1 MNSACTRRP
10 GWGAGKERVTRGEVA
25 TVIKLLELLDLH
37 CLDPQETERAAASS
51 GGPAVH
57 VTGRHPRFGAPPQPY
72 ELGCSRPVVMSR
84 VGMSRSGCPG
94 SGCRGRA
101 VNTGWPPLLAGPA
114 LVHALV
120 GRIAARFR
128 HWSTVRRAQ
137 TSRGSESSAAWPA
150 ML

>member
-25 TVIKLLELLDLH
+25 TVIKPLELIDLH
-37 CLDPQETERAAASS
+37 CLDPQETQRAAASS
-51 GGPAVH
+51 GGPAIH
-57 VTGRHPRFGAPPQPY
+57 VTGRHPRSGAPPQPY

-94 SGCRGRA
+94 RA
-101 VNTGWPPLLAGPA
+101 VNAGWPPLLAGPA
-114 LVHALV
+114 RGPARGPALV

-128 HWSTVRRAQ
+128 HWSTVRRAPELL
-137 TSRGSESSAAWPA
+137 TWWVRS
-150 ML
+150 